1 MTKLIVCGLAAAP
14 QQLALH
20 GAKSVISILGPETP
34 HPVYA
39 PHRHL
44 ALTFNDINAPA
55 EGMVSPAAH
64 DAKRLVEFVR
74 AWDRQ
79 APMVIHC
86 WAGISR
92 STASAF
98 AALCILRPNE
108 SETNLALELREASP
122 SATPNRLITALVD
135 QHLDRKGQMIKAVEL
150 IGRGADAF
158 EGKPFELY
166 PYRDQPLA

>member
-1 MTKLIVCGLAAAP
+1 MSKIIVCGLAAAP
-14 QQLALH
+14 QQLVLH

-55 EGMVSPAAH
+55 EGMVSAAEH
-64 DAKRLVEFVR
+64 DADRLVEFVR
-74 AWDRQ
+74 AWDKS
-79 APMVIHC
+79 APMLIHC

-98 AALCILRPNE
+98 AALCILRDGE
-108 SETNLALELREASP
+108 SEMKLAQELRQASP
-122 SATPNRLITALVD
+122 SATPNHLITTLVD
-135 QHLDRKGQMIKAVEL
+135 KHLGRKGRMIKAVES
-150 IGRGADAF
+150 IGRGKDAF
-158 EGKPFELY
+158 EGTPFEVY
-166 PYRDQPLA
+166 P

>member
-14 QQLALH
+14 GQLALH
-20 GAKSVISILGPETP
+20 GARNVISILGPETP

-55 EGMVSPAAH
+55 DGMVSAAAH
-64 DAKRLVEFVR
+64 DAERLVDFVKS
-74 AWDRQ
+74 WDRK

-98 AALCILRPNE
+98 AALCVLREDE
-108 SETNLALELREASP
+108 SEMALARELRAASP

-135 QHLDRKGQMIKAVEL
+135 QHLGRKGRMVRAVES

-158 EGKPFELY
+158 EGKPFELK
-166 PYRDQPLA
+166 L

>member
-1 MTKLIVCGLAAAP
+1 MSKIIVCGLAAAP
-14 QQLALH
+14 KQLELH
-20 GAKSVISILGPETP
+20 GARSVISILGPETP
-34 HPVYA
+34 HPVYE

-55 EGMVSPAAH
+55 EGMVSAADH
-64 DAKRLVEFVR
+64 DAERLIAFIGS
-74 AWDRQ
+74 WDKS
-79 APMVIHC
+79 APMIIHC

-98 AALCILRPNE
+98 AALCVLRENE
-108 SETNLALELREASP
+108 NEMALAKELRAASP

-135 QHLDRKGQMIKAVEL
+135 QHLGRKGRMVKAVES

-158 EGKPFELY
+158 EGKPFELKF
-166 PYRDQPLA
+166 

>member
-1 MTKLIVCGLAAAP
+1 MSKIIVCGLAAAP

-20 GAKSVISILGPETP
+20 GAKSVISILGPETA

-39 PHRHL
+39 PRRHL

-55 EGMVSPAAH
+55 EGMVSAAAH
-64 DAKRLVEFVR
+64 DAERLVEFIR
-74 AWDRQ
+74 SWDRND
-79 APMVIHC
+79 PMVIHC

-98 AALCILRPNE
+98 AALCVLREGE
-108 SETNLALELREASP
+108 SEMELVQELRRASP
-122 SATPNRLITALVD
+122 SATPNRLITSLVD
-135 QHLDRKGQMIKAVEL
+135 QHLGRHGRMVKAVES

-158 EGKPFELY
+158 EGKPFELH
-166 PYRDQPLA
+166 L

>member
-1 MTKLIVCGLAAAP
+1 MSKIIVCGLAAAKH
-14 QQLALH
+14 QLELH
-20 GAKSVISILGPETP
+20 GAQSVISILGPETP
-34 HPVYA
+34 HPDYA

-64 DAKRLVEFVR
+64 DAVRLVEFVKS
-74 AWDRQ
+74 WDRQ

-98 AALCILRPNE
+98 AALCVLRDGE
-108 SETNLALELREASP
+108 SEMELASLLRRASP
-122 SATPNRLITALVD
+122 SATPNRLITSLVD
-135 QHLDRKGQMIKAVEL
+135 QHLGRKGRMVKAVES

-158 EGKPFELY
+158 EGTPFELY
-166 PYRDQPLA
+166 F